1 MLKRRL
7 RNFAPDARGNIA
19 MVFALSL
26 SAMAAAVGGGLDYS
40 RSASIGT
47 ELQAALDSGVLA
59 AASLSQD
66 GDPQQVVRAY
76 VEAAIGDHAGVLETL
91 SLTVNSTVDLNSRQV
106 GANAA
111 VTVPTTLLGLAGI
124 NHLTVRREATA
135 LERARNIEISL
146 VLDISSSM
154 SGRRID
160 NLRAASLDFV
170 DTVLAADSRDMT
182 SISVVPYGGTVRLP
196 DRFHRFVIP
205 RSGSPWHTLD
215 ALGYAVRL
223 PEDASDWN
231 NCLEMTEAQAR
242 AVSLTVEEHSVLPE
256 FTVWNRG
263 NDWCPPVEGTE
274 AIFLTNDRDELRGT
288 LNTFD
293 NPVLSDGTGTDIAT
307 GWGVRALDPAWR
319 GGLGGAS
326 EFSDRPAD
334 YDDEET
340 MKVMVVMT
348 DGGITQQRRPEEDFE
363 VDDDDPHVGTRGT
376 QDLYR
381 TNDARDIFMDMCDY
395 AKDNG
400 VVVYTIAFQVGGGRN
415 KRDME
420 DCASSKE
427 KYYDVA
433 SLDIASAFS
442 AIAAELNQ
450 LRLSR

>member
-1 MLKRRL
+1 MVSPNRFLKDTR
-7 RNFAPDARGNIA
+7 ANIA

-26 SAMAAAVGGGLDYS
+26 SSLAMAVGGGLDYS

-66 GDPQQVVRAY
+66 GDPEAVVRAY
-76 VEAAIGDHAGVLETL
+76 VEAALGDHAGLVETL
-91 SLTVNSTVDLNSRQV
+91 TLSVNSSVDLNAREV
-106 GANAA
+106 GAEAA
-111 VTVPTTLLGLAGI
+111 VRVPTTLLGMAGI
-124 NHLTVRREATA
+124 NTLTVRRESTA

-154 SGRRID
+154 GGRRID
-160 NLRAASLDFV
+160 NLREAALDFV

-196 DRFHRFVIP
+196 DLFFTYSMTRN
-205 RSGSPWHTLD
+205 GSPWYTHPD
-215 ALGYAVRL
+215 LGYRVRL
-223 PEDASDWN
+223 PDTVSDWN
-231 NCLEMTEAQAR
+231 NCLEMSRDEVRSIALTPGAH
-242 AVSLTVEEHSVLPE
+242 AVVPE

-263 NDWCPPVEGTE
+263 NDWCPPVDGTE
-274 AIFLTNDRDELRGT
+274 AIFLTNDRGALRAT
-288 LNTFD
+288 LNMFD

-307 GWGVRALDPAWR
+307 SWGVRALDPAWR
-319 GGLGGAS
+319 GNLGGHAD
-326 EFSDRPAD
+326 FSGRPAA

-348 DGGITQQRRPEEDFE
+348 DGGITQQRRPERNFK
-363 VDDDDPHVGTRGT
+363 VQNDDPHVGTRGT

-381 TNDARDIFMDMCDY
+381 TGDARNNFLHLCDY

-400 VVVYTIAFQVGGGRN
+400 VVVYSIAFQVRGGRN

-420 DCASSKE
+420 DCASGAS
-427 KYYDVA
+427 KYYDVE
-433 SLDIASAFS
+433 SLEIAEAFS